1 VKRIQLRLAIAL
13 ASVFCAVATLGLGAT
28 SASAVSLDNVT
39 GGQSGLFVSIQQV
52 GDLARAG
59 IYVTPVSPSYLTYT
73 LDEGPALRFPITG
86 GAVESSTMLG
96 TVNHAG
102 GMTLQ
107 KVNPDG
113 SNGPQLTVTDVKI
126 VAGASL
132 VGNALGLIPAPTADL
147 VNATHSKNPATGVI
161 HYEADARLNLVT
173 ATVLNTYLQTN
184 FFKDG
189 YVLGHLKS
197 DIQTK
202 KLLGL

>member
-1 VKRIQLRLAIAL
+1 MKRIQVRLVVAL
-13 ASVFCAVATLGLGAT
+13 VSLVCAVTTLGLAAT
-28 SASAVSLDNVT
+28 SASAVSLDTVT
-39 GGQSGLFVSIQQV
+39 GGQSGLFVSIPQV
-52 GDLARAG
+52 NDLAHAG
-59 IYVTPVSPSYLTYT
+59 IFVTPISPAFLTFT
-73 LDEGPALRFPITG
+73 LADGPALRFPISG

-96 TVNHAG
+96 TVTHSG

-113 SNGPQLTVTDVKI
+113 TNGPQLTVTDVQI

-147 VNATHSKNPATGVI
+147 VNATHTKDRSTGVI

-173 ATVLNTYLQTN
+173 ATVLNTYLQTD

-202 KLLGL
+202 RLLGL

>member
-1 VKRIQLRLAIAL
+1 MKAIGRRGVLAL
-13 ASVFCAVATLGLGAT
+13 VTLVCAAATLGLGAT
-28 SASAVSLDNVT
+28 ASSAASLDTVT
-39 GGQSGLFVSIQQV
+39 GGQSGLFVSLQQV
-52 GDLARAG
+52 GDMARAG
-59 IYVTPVSPSYLTYT
+59 IYVTPVSPAYLTFT
-73 LDEGPALRFPITG
+73 LDEGPALRFPISG

-96 TVNHAG
+96 TVNHSG
-102 GMTLQ
+102 GMTIQ

-113 SNGPQLTVTDVKI
+113 TNGPALTVTDVKI

-147 VNATHSKNPATGVI
+147 VNATHSKDPSTGVI
-161 HYEADARLNLVT
+161 HYEADAKLNLVT

-197 DIQTK
+197 NIETK
-202 KLLGL
+202 RLL

>member
-1 VKRIQLRLAIAL
+1 MKRIQLRLAVGL
-13 ASVFCAVATLGLGAT
+13 ASLFCAVATLGLGAT

-39 GGQSGLFVSIQQV
+39 GGQSGIFVTIPQV
-52 GDLARAG
+52 NELAHAG
-59 IYVTPVSPSYLTYT
+59 IFITPISPAFLTFD
-73 LDEGPALRFPITG
+73 LIQGPALRFPITG

-102 GMTLQ
+102 GMTIQ
-107 KVNPDG
+107 KFNPDG
-113 SNGPQLTVTDVKI
+113 SPGPKLTVTDVKI

-147 VNATHSKNPATGVI
+147 VNATHSKNPSTGVI

-189 YVLGHLKS
+189 YVLGHVKS

-202 KLLGL
+202 KILGL

>member
-1 VKRIQLRLAIAL
+1 MKRLQLRLAVAL
-13 ASVFCAVATLGLGAT
+13 VSVFCAVATLGLGAT
-28 SASAVSLDNVT
+28 SASAVSLDKVT
-39 GGQSGLFVSIQQV
+39 GGQSGLFVPLTQV
-52 GDLARAG
+52 GDLSRAG
-59 IYVTPVSPSYLTYT
+59 IFITPISPAYLTFT
-73 LDEGPALRFPITG
+73 ILDGPGLQFPISG

-102 GMTLQ
+102 GMTIQ

-113 SNGPQLTVTDVKI
+113 SNGPKLTVTDVKI
-126 VAGASL
+126 VNGTSL

-147 VNATHSKNPATGVI
+147 VNATHSKDPSTGVI

-184 FFKDG
+184 FFTDG

-202 KLLGL
+202 KILGL